1 MSAFDGF
8 LLAVNTSPLS
18 LPTQD
23 FFRFLL
29 QNTPDQIYFKDRE
42 GRLLCIS
49 DTGAKFLN
57 AEKPEDVIGKS
68 DFDLLDLEFAVAAR
82 EKEQRVMDT
91 GEPLVGLIE
100 KVVHRDGQV
109 SWNYTTKLP
118 LRNAAGEICG
128 ICGIN
133 KDFGPVHE
141 MEQAVLRERNRF
153 EALSAELQARNTQLQ
168 RDLQLAREVQ
178 EALLPR
184 DYPSLENGEA
194 VEPCGLA
201 FAHRYCPAESVSGDF
216 FDIIPLP
223 QKRYGV
229 FICDVM
235 GHGMRAALITAI
247 IRGLMEKLRPKMSEP
262 GRFMSELNRRL
273 RTILKRVDEPFVST
287 ALFLVVDIESRQI
300 RFANAGHPAPF
311 YMKQG
316 QKELQTLLHDPAA
329 RPDAALGLFEKVT
342 YATNCHPFEEGDRLF
357 LFTDGIYEVD
367 SPSGQ
372 ELDRKGLL
380 SCFQNHA
387 LLPTDELLSAILCD
401 VSAYSGKKGFDDDVC
416 IIAIERTKG

>member
-1 MSAFDGF
+1 M
-8 LLAVNTSPLS
+8 NTPPHPL
-18 LPTQD
+18 PDQD

-42 GRLLCIS
+42 SRLLCIS
-49 DTGAKFLN
+49 DTGAKFLD

-68 DFDLLDLEFAVAAR
+68 DFDLLDPKFAAEAR
-82 EKEQRVMDT
+82 KEEQRVMET
-91 GEPLVGLIE
+91 GEALVGKIE
-100 KVVHRDGQV
+100 KVVHRNGKV

-141 MEQAVLRERNRF
+141 MEQTVLRERNRF
-153 EALSAELQARNTQLQ
+153 KALSAELQARNAQLQ
-168 RDLQLAREVQ
+168 ADLQMAREVQ

-184 DYPSLENGEA
+184 DYPSLANRD

-201 FAHRYCPAESVSGDF
+201 FAHRYCPAETVSGDF
-216 FDIIPLP
+216 FDIIPLSKK
-223 QKRYGV
+223 QYGV

-247 IRGLMEKLRPKMSEP
+247 VRSLLEELRSEMSEP
-262 GRFMSELNRRL
+262 GRFMSVFNRRL
-273 RTILKRVDEPFVST
+273 LTILKRVDEPFVST
-287 ALFLVVDIESRQI
+287 ALFLVADIESGQI
-300 RFANAGHPAPF
+300 RFANAGHPAPV
-311 YMKQG
+311 YIKKG
-316 QKELQTLLHDPAA
+316 QRELETLLHDPAA
-329 RPDAALGLFEKVT
+329 RPDSALGLFDQWT
-342 YATNCHPFEEGDRLF
+342 YATHCHPFEEGDRLF

-372 ELDRKGLL
+372 ELGRKGLL
-380 SCFQNHA
+380 SYFQKHA
-387 LLPTDELLSAILCD
+387 LLPTDDLLSAILCD
-401 VSAYSGKKGFDDDVC
+401 VSAFSAKKGFEDDVC
-416 IIAIERTKG
+416 VIAVERVKI